1 MKRRIKKCLCLL
13 TAAAVML
20 GSMSVA
26 QEPVWAKS
34 KDNGQR
40 AKANQAGARTAI
52 TVSTPDEFM
61 RALRAGNSP
70 ITVQGLITISDGA
83 ESSGR
88 MLPVKIPA
96 NTVIQGTEGSSI
108 NSRSPIQLQGNGV
121 IFKNIEWVFSS
132 SDELQSVP
140 HREIFLAGYS
150 LTLDN
155 VKTYLKGGTI
165 FDGSDE
171 DLLPTVY
178 GGGYPGTSVGTNA
191 SLTVRNSN
199 DKTMFQAIY
208 MGNTGHREGDGA
220 AMTAYSG
227 NAVLNLDDKATVKEK
242 VDTSY
247 NQRAEINMTGGENK
261 YAKAKVFSGD
271 ENTTLT
277 ISRVSLEGTELNP
290 TGSSP
295 IGSIV
300 LKDGASL
307 KPANTTTSLQN
318 VAVRSGAC
326 LDLTSAGNVTILG
339 AFNGAEEAAEER
351 GILVLNQNGG
361 VVTINGTVTGTTQFQ
376 TGSKLFPSYV
386 VMNKA
391 YIYTQTGSSVKP
403 NFVLAQKTIDDYA
416 CRLEYSNDNGAW
428 TVYKGITAPTEGTT
442 TSPTSSTT
450 APTQE
455 TTTSPTNSTTAPTQ
469 KPTTSTTRPTTAPT
483 QKPTTSTTRPTTAPT
498 QGTTTSPVK
507 PTTGPTG
514 GTTKPTTAP
523 TTGNPVTPP
532 TEPTVTPP
540 TEKPEDHKHQY
551 QSSVTKQATC
561 TEEGIRTYTCACGH
575 TYTESIAP
583 SEHQYEEERIPA
595 TSKADGK
602 VQKVCRV
609 CSHITDVYVISRPR
623 NPSWSK
629 AEFTYDGKAKRP
641 EVVIKDA
648 KGDEMVPGADYE
660 VYYPKTMKNP
670 GIYTVVIEFCGDYRG
685 KVTKTITIKPR
696 ETSLKKVVPGSRKLL
711 LTWSRQTVQIDGY
724 QVQYSRDKAFKGK
737 TSKTATVKK
746 TAAGTTVKKLKGK
759 TKYYLRVRTYK
770 TVKVSGKS
778 KKLYSDWSGKKAVYT
793 KR

>member
-208 MGNTGHREGDGA
+208 MGNTGQRE
-220 AMTAYSG
+220 
-227 NAVLNLDDKATVKEK
+227 
-242 VDTSY
+242 
-247 NQRAEINMTGGENK
+247 
-261 YAKAKVFSGD
+261 
-271 ENTTLT
+271 
-277 ISRVSLEGTELNP
+277 
-290 TGSSP
+290 
-295 IGSIV
+295 
-300 LKDGASL
+300 
-307 KPANTTTSLQN
+307 
-318 VAVRSGAC
+318 
-326 LDLTSAGNVTILG
+326 
-339 AFNGAEEAAEER
+339 EEAAEER

-403 NFVLAQKTIDDYA
+403 HFVLAQKTIDDYA

-759 TKYYLRVRTYK
+759 N
-770 TVKVSGKS
+770 
-778 KKLYSDWSGKKAVYT
+778 KA
-793 KR
+793 